1 MALIKSA
8 LEIAL
13 EKTNDIKGDKGS
25 LVTAEGREE
34 GKRLASAFFQD
45 PGLDL
50 AGRFREI
57 PRDRLPAVR
66 EGFFQ
71 IVTANLTLPRDDG
84 SLDQLEVVG
93 KALEAVIKDRGG
105 LRRLRDQLGQFFRQ
119 FLEDRKNLA
128 EAVLK
133 QLSPALRQKEAQ
145 ISRQMGRQVRIDPM
159 ADPDFVKIYNQN
171 MGNLESRYGEV
182 LGRVKAELTGM
193 FEKSA

>member
-57 PRDRLPAVR
+57 PRD
-66 EGFFQ
+66 FFQ